1 MKFKTILSS
10 LILAVAVIVAQY
22 LNYKIESKVSL
33 TYNST
38 YEFVWCS
45 IIMLVLGLIAG
56 INIIWILHSE
66 NTIETIIAIAFQVIA
81 AVVGF
86 EALKIITFVPLMI
99 IGVYICMVM
108 VTGINDNCVA
118 EFVVAFEFV
127 TVCFMN
133 MTMHKIF
140 WFIFC
145 HNFLKHTETCM
156 RQIFSIINSLG
167 R

>member
-1 MKFKTILSS
+1 MKAKTTLSS

-99 IGVYICMVM
+99 IGVY
-108 VTGINDNCVA
+108 
-118 EFVVAFEFV
+118 
-127 TVCFMN
+127 VCILVLQKN
-133 MTMHKIF
+133 K
-140 WFIFC
+140 
-145 HNFLKHTETCM
+145 NK
-156 RQIFSIINSLG
+156 
-167 R
+167 

>member
-1 MKFKTILSS
+1 MKFKTTLSS

-22 LNYKIESKVSL
+22 LNYEIESKVSL

-99 IGVYICMVM
+99 IGVYICILVLQK
-108 VTGINDNCVA
+108 NKN
-118 EFVVAFEFV
+118 
-127 TVCFMN
+127 
-133 MTMHKIF
+133 K
-140 WFIFC
+140 
-145 HNFLKHTETCM
+145 
-156 RQIFSIINSLG
+156 
-167 R
+167 

>member
-1 MKFKTILSS
+1 MCINYNIIVRKGEKIMKFKTTLSS

-33 TYNST
+33 TFNST

-99 IGVYICMVM
+99 IGVYICILVLQK
-108 VTGINDNCVA
+108 NKN
-118 EFVVAFEFV
+118 
-127 TVCFMN
+127 
-133 MTMHKIF
+133 K
-140 WFIFC
+140 
-145 HNFLKHTETCM
+145 
-156 RQIFSIINSLG
+156 
-167 R
+167 

>member
-1 MKFKTILSS
+1 LCINYNIIVRKGEKIMKFKTILSS

-99 IGVYICMVM
+99 IGVYICILVLQK
-108 VTGINDNCVA
+108 NKN
-118 EFVVAFEFV
+118 
-127 TVCFMN
+127 
-133 MTMHKIF
+133 K
-140 WFIFC
+140 
-145 HNFLKHTETCM
+145 
-156 RQIFSIINSLG
+156 
-167 R
+167 

>member
-1 MKFKTILSS
+1 MYKRQ
-10 LILAVAVIVAQY
+10 VAQY

-99 IGVYICMVM
+99 IGVYTVSYTHLD
-108 VTGINDNCVA
+108 VYKRQLLLT
-118 EFVVAFEFV
+118 VVKKQ
-127 TVCFMN
+127 TLLTN
-133 MTMHKIF
+133 TM
-140 WFIFC
+140 
-145 HNFLKHTETCM
+145 
-156 RQIFSIINSLG
+156 
-167 R
+167 

>member
-1 MKFKTILSS
+1 MKAKTTLSS
-10 LILAVAVIVAQY
+10 LILAVAVIVAHY

-86 EALKIITFVPLMI
+86 EALRIITFVPLMI
-99 IGVYICMVM
+99 IGVYICILVLQK
-108 VTGINDNCVA
+108 NKN
-118 EFVVAFEFV
+118 
-127 TVCFMN
+127 
-133 MTMHKIF
+133 K
-140 WFIFC
+140 
-145 HNFLKHTETCM
+145 
-156 RQIFSIINSLG
+156 
-167 R
+167 

>member
-1 MKFKTILSS
+1 MCINYNIIVRKGEKIMKFKTILSS

-99 IGVYICMVM
+99 IGVYICILVLQK
-108 VTGINDNCVA
+108 NKN
-118 EFVVAFEFV
+118 
-127 TVCFMN
+127 
-133 MTMHKIF
+133 K
-140 WFIFC
+140 
-145 HNFLKHTETCM
+145 
-156 RQIFSIINSLG
+156 
-167 R
+167 

>member
-1 MKFKTILSS
+1 M
-10 LILAVAVIVAQY
+10 AVAVIVAQY

-86 EALKIITFVPLMI
+86 EALRIITFVPLMI
-99 IGVYICMVM
+99 IGVYICILVLQK
-108 VTGINDNCVA
+108 NKN
-118 EFVVAFEFV
+118 
-127 TVCFMN
+127 
-133 MTMHKIF
+133 K
-140 WFIFC
+140 
-145 HNFLKHTETCM
+145 
-156 RQIFSIINSLG
+156 
-167 R
+167 

>member
-1 MKFKTILSS
+1 MCINYNIIVRKGEKIMKFKTTLLS

-33 TYNST
+33 TFNST

-99 IGVYICMVM
+99 IGVYICILVLQK
-108 VTGINDNCVA
+108 NKN
-118 EFVVAFEFV
+118 
-127 TVCFMN
+127 
-133 MTMHKIF
+133 K
-140 WFIFC
+140 
-145 HNFLKHTETCM
+145 
-156 RQIFSIINSLG
+156 
-167 R
+167 

>member
-10 LILAVAVIVAQY
+10 LILAIAVIIAQK
-22 LNYKIESKVSL
+22 LNYMVEAKVST
-33 TYNST
+33 TYNAT
-38 YEFVWCS
+38 YQFVWCS

-99 IGVYICMVM
+99 IGVYICILVLQK
-108 VTGINDNCVA
+108 NKN
-118 EFVVAFEFV
+118 
-127 TVCFMN
+127 
-133 MTMHKIF
+133 K
-140 WFIFC
+140 
-145 HNFLKHTETCM
+145 
-156 RQIFSIINSLG
+156 
-167 R
+167 

>member
-1 MKFKTILSS
+1 MCINYNIIVRKGEKIMKFKTILSS

-33 TYNST
+33 TFNST

-99 IGVYICMVM
+99 IGVYICILVLQK
-108 VTGINDNCVA
+108 NKN
-118 EFVVAFEFV
+118 
-127 TVCFMN
+127 
-133 MTMHKIF
+133 K
-140 WFIFC
+140 
-145 HNFLKHTETCM
+145 
-156 RQIFSIINSLG
+156 
-167 R
+167 

>member
-1 MKFKTILSS
+1 MCINYNIIVRKGEKIIKFKTILSS

-99 IGVYICMVM
+99 IGVYICILVLQK
-108 VTGINDNCVA
+108 NKN
-118 EFVVAFEFV
+118 
-127 TVCFMN
+127 
-133 MTMHKIF
+133 K
-140 WFIFC
+140 
-145 HNFLKHTETCM
+145 
-156 RQIFSIINSLG
+156 
-167 R
+167 

>member
-1 MKFKTILSS
+1 MCINYNIIVRKGEKIIKFKTTLSS

-99 IGVYICMVM
+99 IGVYICILVLQK
-108 VTGINDNCVA
+108 NKN
-118 EFVVAFEFV
+118 
-127 TVCFMN
+127 
-133 MTMHKIF
+133 K
-140 WFIFC
+140 
-145 HNFLKHTETCM
+145 
-156 RQIFSIINSLG
+156 
-167 R
+167 

>member
-1 MKFKTILSS
+1 MCINYNIIVRKGEKIMKFKTTLSS

-99 IGVYICMVM
+99 IGVYICILVLQK
-108 VTGINDNCVA
+108 NKN
-118 EFVVAFEFV
+118 
-127 TVCFMN
+127 
-133 MTMHKIF
+133 K
-140 WFIFC
+140 
-145 HNFLKHTETCM
+145 
-156 RQIFSIINSLG
+156 
-167 R
+167 

>member
-1 MKFKTILSS
+1 MKAKTTLSS

-33 TYNST
+33 TFNST
-38 YEFVWCS
+38 YGFLWCS
-45 IIMLVLGLIAG
+45 IIMLVLGLIGG

-99 IGVYICMVM
+99 IGVYICILVLQK
-108 VTGINDNCVA
+108 NKN
-118 EFVVAFEFV
+118 
-127 TVCFMN
+127 
-133 MTMHKIF
+133 K
-140 WFIFC
+140 
-145 HNFLKHTETCM
+145 
-156 RQIFSIINSLG
+156 
-167 R
+167 